1 MKSIKVSGEVQYIN
15 LATGF
20 WAIVSQDGEKYRP
33 IHMPDQMKIEGKKV
47 TVRIKPISE
56 EFSMMMWGT
65 PVKIIQF
72 ET

>member
-1 MKSIKVSGEVQYIN
+1 MKSIKVSGEIQFIN

-20 WAIVSQDGEKYRP
+20 WALVSDQGEKYRP
-33 IHMPDQMKIEGKKV
+33 VNMPDQLKISGKKV
-47 TVRIKPISE
+47 TCKVRPINE

>member
-1 MKSIKVSGEVQYIN
+1 MKSIKVSGEIQFIN

-20 WAIVSQDGEKYRP
+20 WALVSDTGEKYRP
-33 IHMPDQMKIEGKKV
+33 VNMPDQLKISGKKV
-47 TVRIKPISE
+47 TCKIRPSNE

>member
-1 MKSIKVSGEVQYIN
+1 MKSIKITGEVQYIN

-20 WAIVSQDGEKYRP
+20 WAIVTDDGVQYRP
-33 IHMPDQMKIEGKKV
+33 VHMPDQLKTEGKKI
-47 TVRIKPISE
+47 TCRIKPIDE

-65 PVKIIQF
+65 PVRIVMF